1 MTLTAV
7 GVVGYVTQCINLTS
21 HWSSQ
26 TT

>member
-7 GVVGYVTQCINLTS
+7 GVVEYVTQCINLTS